1 MATRQQPGPPGVQ
14 AHAIANNGLGQSRT
28 GLGPKIRRELMIRP
42 PVHLTASKEL
52 CPVTPVAGDR
62 AVAVDLQGKR
72 SASPGST
79 PQLCIARVSRTT
91 CFCLPPICSVP
102 TIKPRSLIAEARTQ
116 DHVKRNPHPAA
127 PNRKSCTSTP
137 DRTCHS
143 NSAHSRQGVTW
154 RGEAHQS
161 ITYCD
166 LRGLPGRLA
175 LAKPWRVERSW
186 AFVPCAPSDAIDD

>member
-52 CPVTPVAGDR
+52 CPVTPVVGDH

-79 PQLCIARVSRTT
+79 PQLCIASFSRTA
-91 CFCLPPICSVP
+91 CFCLPPIRSVP

-143 NSAHSRQGVTW
+143 NSAHSRQGEVGPRT
-154 RGEAHQS
+154 
-161 ITYCD
+161 
-166 LRGLPGRLA
+166 GLTLCNERPIGPSACNRRSGRA
-175 LAKPWRVERSW
+175 RP
-186 AFVPCAPSDAIDD
+186 